1 MAIVE
6 KTAVGDNWY
15 PLDAFPLDKK
25 EAAQHLSSNYRNP
38 AHPIAFMGI
47 DKIYKYYN
55 GKLSKRYI
63 MNKLSSIEAYTL
75 MKQEKVNP
83 KKIWTPIISFHYLD
97 LGLNKFEYALAN

>member
-1 MAIVE
+1 
-6 KTAVGDNWY
+6 
-15 PLDAFPLDKK
+15 
-25 EAAQHLSSNYRNP
+25 
-38 AHPIAFMGI
+38 
-47 DKIYKYYN
+47 
-55 GKLSKRYI
+55 